1 MDTETTQ
8 KEKQPK
14 KKSIARRI
22 VKGILWFLGGL
33 IVFVLLAVL
42 TLPLWIN
49 PVATSL
55 ANALVPKYTD
65 TAFNLD
71 RVNLNPYTGKLLIA
85 GVKLANPEGYA
96 VPDAFT
102 LGSISAEVEV
112 ASLLSD
118 TIHVREVTVDALSAS
133 WVFDAGGSNNIDRIM
148 AAVNEKLGPKEEKEE
163 EPSEKKV
170 VVDKVTVKNVRAFV
184 GTAVFDLESLTLAD
198 FGKDTPAKLAI
209 SGVRLTNPPGFEA
222 ESAFSLG
229 SFSIGV
235 ETGDLG
241 KLPIRIH
248 DIVIDSPYASYVF
261 DEKNVDNFT
270 RMLEPILAK
279 GGAAEEK
286 PENPAAAKKDEKKP
300 EESAGSPV
308 TLDRLEVKNIK
319 AQICKG
325 RFELASLVVNDFGKP
340 RMALVRLEGVKL
352 VNPEGFKQPNAF
364 SLRSLSVGLE
374 TADLS
379 KKPMVL
385 HDIVVDSPYASYVF
399 DEKNVDNFTRMLEPL
414 LAKDGEAKEEP
425 KEKGEAKKDEKEKV
439 ESSGTPIVLDR
450 LEVKNLKTHVC
461 NGRFEFASLVVT
473 DFGKP
478 TSALVRLEGV
488 ELTNPDG
495 FAGPDA
501 FSLKSL
507 SVGMETADLSKKP
520 MVFHDIIVDSP
531 YAGVFINGDWDLNF
545 KVLFKPL
552 MGDEKKDEKKV
563 AADEKKA
570 EEKDEDATRV
580 VIDKLDISGTKVQID
595 TPVPVLKGTIPIPL
609 PTFTDIGKKS
619 KDGATVEEV
628 GEQVLAKAKSVVGP
642 VGTVL
647 EKIVSNPAGNMKEL
661 LDIDAV
667 KMLGDAKDF
676 LTAGAT
682 NVLGGAKDFVTG
694 GATNVLG
701 GAKDIIT
708 GGTTNVLGGAKGLIG
723 GLLPGGDK
731 KDDDKGKDVKKKEDG
746 EPGAQNKSP
755 EESKGL
761 LDKVNP
767 VNLLK

>member
-1 MDTETTQ
+1 
-8 KEKQPK
+8 
-14 KKSIARRI
+14 
-22 VKGILWFLGGL
+22 
-33 IVFVLLAVL
+33 
-42 TLPLWIN
+42 
-49 PVATSL
+49 
-55 ANALVPKYTD
+55 
-65 TAFNLD
+65 
-71 RVNLNPYTGKLLIA
+71 
-85 GVKLANPEGYA
+85 
-96 VPDAFT
+96 
-102 LGSISAEVEV
+102 
-112 ASLLSD
+112 
-118 TIHVREVTVDALSAS
+118 
-133 WVFDAGGSNNIDRIM
+133 
-148 AAVNEKLGPKEEKEE
+148 
-163 EPSEKKV
+163 
-170 VVDKVTVKNVRAFV
+170 
-184 GTAVFDLESLTLAD
+184 
-198 FGKDTPAKLAI
+198 
-209 SGVRLTNPPGFEA
+209 
-222 ESAFSLG
+222 
-229 SFSIGV
+229 
-235 ETGDLG
+235 
-241 KLPIRIH
+241 
-248 DIVIDSPYASYVF
+248 
-261 DEKNVDNFT
+261 
-270 RMLEPILAK
+270 
-279 GGAAEEK
+279 
-286 PENPAAAKKDEKKP
+286 
-300 EESAGSPV
+300 
-308 TLDRLEVKNIK
+308 
-319 AQICKG
+319 
-325 RFELASLVVNDFGKP
+325 
-340 RMALVRLEGVKL
+340 
-352 VNPEGFKQPNAF
+352 
-364 SLRSLSVGLE
+364 
-374 TADLS
+374 
-379 KKPMVL
+379 
-385 HDIVVDSPYASYVF
+385 
-399 DEKNVDNFTRMLEPL
+399 
-414 LAKDGEAKEEP
+414 
-425 KEKGEAKKDEKEKV
+425 
-439 ESSGTPIVLDR
+439 
-450 LEVKNLKTHVC
+450 
-461 NGRFEFASLVVT
+461 
-473 DFGKP
+473 
-478 TSALVRLEGV
+478 
-488 ELTNPDG
+488 
-495 FAGPDA
+495 
-501 FSLKSL
+501 
-507 SVGMETADLSKKP
+507 METADLSKKP